1 MKFISS
7 LVLAILSVT
16 LMGSSAWADK
26 SLGRVIR
33 DNIRREIRD
42 DIRDSVRRDICQ
54 RREDRGR
61 NTDLCDTLEDIDDVR
76 DRLRQTRNTIRT
88 LDAIFD

>member
-1 MKFISS
+1 MKYISS
-7 LVLAILSVT
+7 LVLAIITVT

-26 SLGRVIR
+26 KLGKVIR
-33 DNIRREIRD
+33 DNIRDEIRD
-42 DIRDSVRRDICQ
+42 DIRDSVRRDVCR

-61 NTDLCDTLEDIDDVR
+61 DPDLCNTLEDIDDVR
-76 DRLRQTRNTIRT
+76 DSLRRTRNTIRT

>member
-7 LVLAILSVT
+7 LVLAILTVT
-16 LMGSSAWADK
+16 LMDSSAWADRN
-26 SLGRVIR
+26 LGKVIR
-33 DNIRREIRD
+33 DNIRDEIRD
-42 DIRDSVRRDICQ
+42 DIRDDIRRDICR

-61 NTDLCDTLEDIDDVR
+61 DMDLCDTLEDIDDVR
-76 DRLRQTRNTIRT
+76 DRLRRTRNRIRT

>member
-7 LVLAILSVT
+7 VVLAILIVT
-16 LMGSSAWADK
+16 LTGSSAWADRK
-26 SLGRVIR
+26 LGTVIR
-33 DNIRREIRD
+33 DNIRDEIRD

-54 RREDRGR
+54 RREERGR

-76 DRLRQTRNTIRT
+76 DRVRKTRNTIRT